1 LTATDGPLI
10 ASAGQPSDGASPKIT
25 DVGMIFA
32 PEVRRVQITLAG
44 GNRRTIRLDELSPI
58 QARRAGLGRFRYAAF
73 VVHGTWC
80 AEQLVSQNATGKTL
94 WDSGA
99 DEYACSLSG

>member
-1 LTATDGPLI
+1 
-10 ASAGQPSDGASPKIT
+10 
-25 DVGMIFA
+25 MIFA